1 MRVPN
6 PGRDA
11 ARGPRHAGTTGGH
24 RSAGCPQP
32 LRRSCW
38 PVLPLWRE
46 PRWRTK
52 TTSWPRSALSS
63 RRFRCRPLSP
73 PPPLGPGAAPA
84 PAPRS
89 GAQRASRLREG
100 CAAAAHPRFRCGR
113 SAAPHGLLFSLPP
126 APHANFE
133 RASLPPGW
141 RHRGRRARG
150 GGGHGGAG
158 LIPALTSAS
167 PGGSPLGGGPP
178 RPPPPPLRSLPVPPC
193 LKAAP

>member
-38 PVLPLWRE
+38 PVLPVWRE

-73 PPPLGPGAAPA
+73 LHPSAPA
-84 PAPRS
+84 PLPHPRP
-89 GAQRASRLREG
+89 
-100 CAAAAHPRFRCGR
+100 AAERSAHPGCGR
-113 SAAPHGLLFSLPP
+113 DARQQRIPDFDAVAPPLPTGSSFRYRP
-126 APHANFE
+126 
-133 RASLPPGW
+133 LPTQTLNEP
-141 RHRGRRARG
+141 RCPRG
-150 GGGHGGAG
+150 GGTAGGGRGWGGHGGAG